1 MSSSCPSGVER
12 DRMLENITKTSH
24 RDLDEELKRKH
35 VEIEDE
41 FRIEQTRLQDEFKK
55 QKSNNARD
63 ILYDQFNQAINRL
76 KESIK
81 KGDYEG
87 EVAHRMTA
95 DWLNSELKKRGY

>member
-1 MSSSCPSGVER
+1 MSSLCPSGIKR

-24 RDLDEELKRKH
+24 SNLDEELKRKH
-35 VEIEDE
+35 VEIEGE

-55 QKSNNARD
+55 QKNNAR
-63 ILYDQFNQAINRL
+63 ILLYEQFIQAINRL

-87 EVAHRMTA
+87 EIAHRMTTE
-95 DWLNSELKKRGY
+95 WLNSELKKRGY